1 MLYKI
6 SDWNQSQWNF
16 TGYDVGPV
24 SNDLYHLLSS
34 SDKKQWAIIRKKTD
48 GTDVWA
54 KLYETQ
60 RQCATIK
67 IDANEEKAY
76 FGSDESGLA
85 LGIIKCSDGALS
97 GYQEIG
103 SKIQVSEAS
112 TRINITPDKSK
123 LLILGYNNENSG
135 FICLINTLNL
145 KPYWYTSFKGSK
157 QEVIINSDTKLTL
170 VYKDYV
176 GIIFLDFYDF
186 NFETIQSNRNS
197 MLYFNDYSSIALNFK
212 LGSDSD
218 HLYLANDVKSND
230 FIYLHVLSKSDNE
243 YITWR
248 QRPTSFESQISSLQ
262 IETNSVIWI
271 GVSSISS
278 QEAEL
283 IRYDIE
289 KEEYRIFQIK
299 GFNLFYSYIYGS
311 NTSAWYLLARTKYSY
326 LVSLTSIYD
335 VSGLNVTELNNSGFN
350 EEIKLRK
357 SDINSKAVRNLYS
370 QSVINE
376 KFIGVSDLK
385 IDIICTP
392 VIISTNTDKSNAT
405 SLSTSNNTY
414 SLSIDQSTSD
424 DSIDR
429 DDFEDFVYKLKVS
442 TIITLLTIILIM
454 IAFVCCCRKRICRN
468 RATSKKILQ

>member
-1 MLYKI
+1 M
-6 SDWNQSQWNF
+6 
-16 TGYDVGPV
+16 
-24 SNDLYHLLSS
+24 
-34 SDKKQWAIIRKKTD
+34 
-48 GTDVWA
+48 
-54 KLYETQ
+54 
-60 RQCATIK
+60 
-67 IDANEEKAY
+67 
-76 FGSDESGLA
+76 
-85 LGIIKCSDGALS
+85 
-97 GYQEIG
+97 
-103 SKIQVSEAS
+103 
-112 TRINITPDKSK
+112 
-123 LLILGYNNENSG
+123 
-135 FICLINTLNL
+135 
-145 KPYWYTSFKGSK
+145 
-157 QEVIINSDTKLTL
+157 
-170 VYKDYV
+170 
-176 GIIFLDFYDF
+176 
-186 NFETIQSNRNS
+186 
-197 MLYFNDYSSIALNFK
+197 
-212 LGSDSD
+212 
-218 HLYLANDVKSND
+218 
-230 FIYLHVLSKSDNE
+230 
-243 YITWR
+243 
-248 QRPTSFESQISSLQ
+248 
-262 IETNSVIWI
+262 IWI
-271 GVSSISS
+271 GISSISS

-376 KFIGVSDLK
+376 KVIGVSDLK
-385 IDIICTP
+385 IDTICTP
-392 VIISTNTDKSNAT
+392 AIISTSTDKSNAT

-424 DSIDR
+424 DSIDK